1 MEKRFVPQPAAVGD
15 HNWCVPY
22 AMATVLGK
30 SYDEV
35 YNKTCDII
43 GKRFRGLG
51 RGDTVRALK
60 FFGVET
66 KYYYHWQIYENW
78 IKAEG
83 IAYKQLPPH
92 TLYHIETWIKA
103 FKKYLPEVKDV
114 RYFLVEV
121 TGHEMLWDDKD
132 KLVIDNWSKKWVKP
146 QDHRWKRKQLQA
158 YAPVFGIDE
167 IKPKQK
173 HPNVIVVGPYT
184 PPIQEK
190 PKGPSRAAK
199 EKKVYYNRVRRTCK
213 KYGIKI
219 TYTGEHKNYTAVHFH
234 IPVEYDDTTTF
245 GIITMNVNGQDINWA
260 KAHWYLKKQGFKGGV
275 K

>member
-1 MEKRFVPQPAAVGD
+1 MEKRFVPQPSAEYGN
-15 HNWCVPY
+15 NWCVPY

-43 GKRFRGLG
+43 GKKFRGLG
-51 RGDTVRALK
+51 RNDTLK
-60 FFGVET
+60 VLQEFGFTTNYFIHSYIWE
-66 KYYYHWQIYENW
+66 KWMDELGSF
-78 IKAEG
+78 K
-83 IAYKQLPPH
+83 KLPPF
-92 TLYHIETWIKA
+92 TLYHIDKWIKA
-103 FKKYLPEVKDV
+103 LNKFYPETKKA

-132 KLVIDNWSKKWVKP
+132 KLVIDNWSKEWVKP

-167 IKPKQK
+167 IKPQE
-173 HPNVIVVGPYT
+173 PNNVAGPT
-184 PPIQEK
+184 QEK

-245 GIITMNVNGQDINWA
+245 GIITMNVNGKDINWA